1 MSVNLKEELFV
12 KEEEIEKKEEKAIQP
27 HEIMD
32 IKAEYQELRSYID
45 DVQKHLGRMK
55 ELKDKYQKYGDSL

>member
-32 IKAEYQELRSYID
+32 IKAEYQELKSYID
-45 DVQKHLGRMK
+45 DV
-55 ELKDKYQKYGDSL
+55 